1 MVANARIELATFST
15 SKRYSPTE
23 LIGHGNLSYF
33 APFTPKCMRLRM
45 TIRT

>member
-23 LIGHGNLSYF
+23 LIGHNVYY
-33 APFTPKCMRLRM
+33 KR
-45 TIRT
+45 

>member
-23 LIGHGNLSYF
+23 LIGHGNIYYGS
-33 APFTPKCMRLRM
+33 CGRLRPYKVLLPDD
-45 TIRT
+45 